1 MKQPILVVGSV
12 ALDDLETPA
21 GRRESCLGGS
31 ANYFS
36 VAAGHFAA
44 VRLVAVVGDDFPGDH
59 LDALRARGIDL
70 EGLEQVPG
78 RTFRWSGRYG
88 ADFADAETLDTQL
101 NVFADFE
108 PKVPESFRDTPVVF
122 LANIHPALQ
131 LDVLGQIRDPAFV
144 ALDTMNFW
152 ITGERE
158 ALLRVIERVDMLVI
172 NETEARML
180 AGEPNVF
187 TAAEAILGMGPKS
200 LLIKRGAYGAL
211 LFHADGRFFVPAVP
225 LAEVIDPTGAGD
237 TFAAGAIGYAAGQGA
252 WDFRTLKHAALAGTA
267 LASFTCEGFSL
278 DRLLTLQRT
287 EIDARILEL
296 RAFMNPD

>member
-1 MKQPILVVGSV
+1 MQQPILVVGSV
-12 ALDDLETPA
+12 ALDDIESPA
-21 GRRESCLGGS
+21 GARVECLGGS

-36 VAAGHFAA
+36 VAARHFAP
-44 VRLVAVVGDDFPGDH
+44 VRLVAVVGDDFPEGH
-59 LDALRARGIDL
+59 LDLLRARGIDL
-70 EGLEQVPG
+70 KGLERVSG
-78 RTFRWSGRYG
+78 RTFRWKGRYG

-101 NVFADFE
+101 NVFEHFE
-108 PKVPESFRDTPVVF
+108 PKVPEAFRDTPVVF

-131 LDVLGQIRDPAFV
+131 LDVLRQVRDPAYV

-152 ITGERE
+152 ITGERD
-158 ALLRVIERVDMLVI
+158 ALLEVVARVDLLVI
-172 NETEARML
+172 NETEAQML
-180 AGEPNVF
+180 AGESNVF
-187 TAAEAILGMGPKS
+187 RAADAILRMGPKS

-225 LAEVIDPTGAGD
+225 LADVVDPTGAGD

-252 WDFRTLKHAALAGTA
+252 WDFRTLKRAVLAGTA

-278 DRLLTLQRT
+278 ERLLTLRT
-287 EIDARILEL
+287 DEIESRITRL

>member
-12 ALDDLETPA
+12 AFDAIESPA
-21 GRRESCLGGS
+21 GRRERCLGGS

-36 VAAGHFAA
+36 VAASHFAP
-44 VRLVAVVGDDFPGDH
+44 VRLVAVVGEDFPAEH
-59 LDALRARGIDL
+59 LDVLRGRGIDL
-70 EGLEQVPG
+70 AGLEQVPG
-78 RTFRWSGRYG
+78 RTFFWSGRYG

-108 PKVPESFRDTPVVF
+108 PKVPEAYRDTPVVF

-131 LDVLGQIRDPAFV
+131 LDVLRQVRDPAYV

-158 ALLRVIERVDMLVI
+158 ALLKVVEKVDLLVI

-180 AGEPNVF
+180 AGEHNVF
-187 TAAEAILGMGPKS
+187 TAAEAILRMGPKS

-211 LFHADGRFFVPAVP
+211 LFHVDGRFFVPAVP
-225 LAEVIDPTGAGD
+225 LAAVVDPTGAGD
-237 TFAAGAIGYAAGQGA
+237 TFAAGTVGYAAGQGA
-252 WDFRTLKHAALAGTA
+252 WDFRTLKHAVLSGTA

-278 DRLLTLQRT
+278 ERLLTLGRD
-287 EIDARILEL
+287 EIDARILKL